1 MEKCPHAS
9 KSSFSPILA
18 SRHLGQTLSKI
29 CQTRPQNRSKSSDS
43 ALIVSTFPKFF
54 IEYKIEN
61 EKPELKSKKITHIVY
76 QCQSPKPKT
85 ANNTRYFIKEDP
97 YNLLEIQK
105 KGLEE
110 PSKVIEKH
118 FKIKSSSSKSHNT
131 HGKMI
136 DVQMVKEISEKER
149 FLGKLES
156 KRKGLNYM
164 LSANFN
170 SQIYVKSFIK
180 KVKKIHSLDLQNSYF
195 HAEDNFSEDNFF
207 RMISSFYSHKLIKC
221 GDLMKYF
228 IGKDTFS
235 TMTRIG
241 KFLFLN
247 LSVPVENNM
256 VSLEYLEN
264 IHRKLNITDADYNV
278 YKGLFSINMREN
290 GFSESNVQTIMVR
303 FEKYRGFI
311 VRNTKIEH
319 LCPYYKGNLETY
331 ITSVHDEIKENG
343 ILGAF
348 FSQITDKNAIF
359 HHKRLFHN
367 ISHGPLHYS
376 LMTKKII
383 QTKEKH
389 CQIGLDWRECFEMK
403 NILYN
408 NLILEKKDLAETKDL
423 ELFHQNLQHLHKY
436 ILNEPNAYSY
446 LEGSIDPTLL
456 RDEFTRNLSKT
467 NNLHTIFNNWT
478 SEKVAEHNKYLV
490 NYMLKL
496 KENPY
501 NLEDL
506 IPAHCKAFITTKDF
520 NLMKKAFHSSLI
532 QIKVK
537 DDNLKKIM
545 LEFEQT
551 RYNISREKTL
561 LDKIGGLGSINTFID
576 IIYVFLFGSEETKS
590 YFVNS
595 DIEYVKFK
603 QKLFFAKIFSGK
615 INHVDLIDLKAI
627 HYKMGVTSEAF
638 EIFANFCQIGL
649 MDLKLKE
656 PIVDAIME
664 KIKSLK
670 SFICEIN

>member
-1 MEKCPHAS
+1 MEKCPHPS
-9 KSSFSPILA
+9 KSSFSPILT
-18 SRHLGQTLSKI
+18 SRNLGQTLSKI
-29 CQTRPQNRSKSSDS
+29 CQTRPQNRCKSSDS

-54 IEYKIEN
+54 VEYKIEN
-61 EKPELKSKKITHIVY
+61 EKPEAKSKAITHIVY
-76 QCQSPKPKT
+76 QCQNPKPKT
-85 ANNTRYFIKEDP
+85 ANSKYFIKEDP
-97 YNLLEIQK
+97 YNLLEIKK

-110 PSKVIEKH
+110 PSKVIGKH
-118 FKIKSSSSKSHNT
+118 FKIKSTSSKSHNT

-136 DVQMVKEISEKER
+136 NVQMVKEISEKER
-149 FLGKLES
+149 SLGKLEF

-164 LSANFN
+164 LSPNFN
-170 SQIYVKSFIK
+170 SQVYVKSFIK

-195 HAEDNFSEDNFF
+195 HAEDNFSEENFF

-228 IGKDTFS
+228 TGKDTYS

-241 KFLFLN
+241 KFLYIN
-247 LSVPVENNM
+247 LSLPVENN
-256 VSLEYLEN
+256 VASLEYLEN
-264 IHRKLNITDADYNV
+264 IHRKLNISDVDYNI

-311 VRNTKIEH
+311 VRNPKIEH
-319 LCPYYKGNLETY
+319 LCPYYKGNMETY
-331 ITSVHDEIKENG
+331 MASVHEEIKENG

-348 FSQITDKNAIF
+348 FSHITDKNAIF
-359 HHKRLFHN
+359 HHKRLFNN
-367 ISHGPLHYS
+367 ISHGHVHYS
-376 LMTKKII
+376 LMTKKIT

-389 CQIGLDWRECFEMK
+389 CEMGLDWRECFEMK

-408 NLILEKKDLAETKDL
+408 HLILDRKDLSETKDL
-423 ELFHQNLQHLHKY
+423 ELFHENLQHLHKY
-436 ILNEPNAYSY
+436 ILNEPNPYSY
-446 LEGSIDPTLL
+446 MDGYIDPTLL
-456 RDEFTRNLSKT
+456 IDEFTRNLSKI
-467 NNLHTIFNNWT
+467 NNFLTIFNNWAP
-478 SEKVAEHNKYLV
+478 EKIADHIKYMV
-490 NYMLKL
+490 NYLLKH

-520 NLMKKAFHSSLI
+520 NLMKRAFHASLL

-537 DDNLKKIM
+537 DQNLKKIM
-545 LEFEQT
+545 LEFERT
-551 RYNISREKTL
+551 RYNISRETTL
-561 LDKIGGLGSINTFID
+561 LEKIGGVGSISTFID

-603 QKLFFAKIFSGK
+603 QKLFFAKLLSGK
-615 INHVDLIDLKAI
+615 IDHIDLVDLKAI

-664 KIKSLK
+664 RIKSLK
-670 SFICEIN
+670 SYICEIN